1 MLIIDSLTMVSAVD
15 NLSHE
20 LIFKDQPSTVKNLVK
35 HIVDK
40 IFTLTVVIVHV
51 QSAFK
56 VKWKDD
62 TELQL

>member
-1 MLIIDSLTMVSAVD
+1 MLIIDSLTMVPAVD

-20 LIFKDQPSTVKNLVK
+20 LIFKDHSSTVKNLVK

-56 VKWKDD
+56 VKGKDD